1 MEPEIK
7 TGYIIPAAYGDYYS
21 DEFVDVISI
30 RSSFVTER
38 MLQLAHEQGKAV
50 HAWTVNGKA
59 ELERLERLGVDD
71 IITDYPI
78 LAREILYE
86 DEGTAG
92 LLEYWRLVLTK

>member
-1 MEPEIK
+1 ML
-7 TGYIIPAAYGDYYS
+7 
-21 DEFVDVISI
+21 F
-30 RSSFVTER
+30 RS
-38 MLQLAHEQGKAV
+38 
-50 HAWTVNGKA
+50 AWTVNGKA